1 MAFSIRKTVFS
12 TRTLIPFMPGS
23 TLSMLVA
30 MELGRF
36 LTEILTEMLTNY
48 LSAFLLVGLG
58 VWMIWKTWSPGSK
71 FDDNLEFSD
80 GKKDFGGFWVMFT
93 LGMALGIDDVVE
105 AIGLSMVKFPVIMT
119 VLVFKVVQLITILA
133 GAQLGYLGLSKI
145 KVPKLNF
152 IPGIIMIF
160 LGLKQLFLSI

>member
-1 MAFSIRKTVFS
+1 
-12 TRTLIPFMPGS
+12 
-23 TLSMLVA
+23 
-30 MELGRF
+30 
-36 LTEILTEMLTNY
+36 
-48 LSAFLLVGLG
+48 
-58 VWMIWKTWSPGSK
+58 
-71 FDDNLEFSD
+71 
-80 GKKDFGGFWVMFT
+80 
-93 LGMALGIDDVVE
+93 
-105 AIGLSMVKFPVIMT
+105 MT